1 VSADTFRDASE
12 RSRFEL
18 DVAGQIAYADYR
30 REPGILVIRYVYAP
44 PPIRGTGA
52 SDRLMTAVADSAR
65 TEGRKIIALCGYAHA
80 WLRAHKAHRDLLAP

>member
-1 VSADTFRDASE
+1 MSAETFRDASE
-12 RSRFEL
+12 RSRFEF
-18 DVAGQIAYADYR
+18 DVAGQVAYADYR

-65 TEGRKIIALCGYAHA
+65 AEDRKIIALCGYAYS
-80 WLRAHKAHRDLLAP
+80 WLRAHKAHRDLLAS

>member
-1 VSADTFRDASE
+1 MSAETFRDASE

-18 DVAGQIAYADYR
+18 DVAGQVAYADYR

-65 TEGRKIIALCGYAHA
+65 AEDRKIIALCGYAYS
-80 WLRAHKAHRDLLAP
+80 WLRAHKAHCDLLAS